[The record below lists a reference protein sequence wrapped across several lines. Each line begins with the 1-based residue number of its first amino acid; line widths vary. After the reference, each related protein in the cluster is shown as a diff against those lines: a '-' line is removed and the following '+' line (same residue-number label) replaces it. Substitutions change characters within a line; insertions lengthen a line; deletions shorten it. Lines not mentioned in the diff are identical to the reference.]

1 MRFPLVTFLVLLPL
15 SLANPFNAADAAIFE
30 IPALAQH
37 STGHSA
43 RNSHASHPSL
53 LSPPA
58 KQRAKRSRTD
68 CDDEASSIEARG
80 IKEEFDKAMNNVK
93 SGAEWTKGK
102 IVKVFT

>member
-1 MRFPLVTFLVLLPL
+1 MRFPLIVLFALLPL
-15 SLANPFNAADAAIFE
+15 SIANPFVPADPANFE
-30 IPALAQH
+30 IPALALH
-37 STGHSA
+37 STGHST

-58 KQRAKRSRTD
+58 KQRVKRSRTD
-68 CDDEASSIEARG
+68 CDEEEASIEARG
-80 IKEEFDKAMNNVK
+80 IKEEFDKAMKNVK